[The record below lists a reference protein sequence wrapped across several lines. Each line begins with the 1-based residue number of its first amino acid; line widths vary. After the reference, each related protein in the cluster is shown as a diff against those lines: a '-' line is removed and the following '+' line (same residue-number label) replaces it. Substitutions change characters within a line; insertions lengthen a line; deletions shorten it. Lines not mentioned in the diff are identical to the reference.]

1 MELKELVKIFWKYR
15 MTFVLVTLLTVAVAF
30 AWSLLLPKNYAASL
44 MLNVTRT
51 AAQQT
56 SEYTYDDFYRLQADE
71 RYADTIV
78 RWLGDPRVIA
88 DIYSS
93 AKVSLHPSESLGA
106 KRLSSQMISVTFV
119 SPTVEAAKKTA
130 SSIVDVL
137 NKQTEELNKRQ
148 KQENWFYILGS
159 EPVITVAGWPWPK
172 ILFASLLVG
181 MFLAFWIVLGRH
193 YFEN

>member
-30 AWSLLLPKNYAASL
+30 AWSLLLPKNYAVSL

-172 ILFASLLVG
+172 ILLASLLAG
-181 MFLAFWIVLGRH
+181 AFLAFWIVLGRH
-193 YFEN
+193 YFEK